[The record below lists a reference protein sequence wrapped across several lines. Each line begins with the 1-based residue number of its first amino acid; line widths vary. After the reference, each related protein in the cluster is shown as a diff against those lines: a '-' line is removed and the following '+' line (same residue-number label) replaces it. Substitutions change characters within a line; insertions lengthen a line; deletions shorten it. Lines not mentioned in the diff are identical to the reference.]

1 MAKLLLIRT
10 NEGVFPKWYDQ
21 RDLKVIIK
29 EDNYFEMIGQIDGLG
44 LKKQIECPN
53 QDFEYTKPWS

>member
-1 MAKLLLIRT
+1 MRVCFLNDMIR
-10 NEGVFPKWYDQ
+10 V
-21 RDLKVIIK
+21 DLKVIIK